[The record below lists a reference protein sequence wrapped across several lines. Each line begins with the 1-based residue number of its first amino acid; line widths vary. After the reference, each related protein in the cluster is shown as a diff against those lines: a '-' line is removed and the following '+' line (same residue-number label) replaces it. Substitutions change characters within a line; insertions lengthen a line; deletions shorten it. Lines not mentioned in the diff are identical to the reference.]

1 MNLLK
6 TKSIKINAIFN
17 AVYQILSM
25 LVPLITAPYISRV
38 LGPDNNGI
46 YSYYYSI
53 VSYFVLVATF
63 GFADYGTKVIAEVRD
78 DREKRSK
85 TFFSIML
92 NKLFLGVLTILAFFI
107 FTFVLYSNDLYS
119 LYIFLALSCFIFA
132 AILDPTFYFQGQ
144 ERFVSIS
151 LRNIT
156 VRIVTT
162 IFIFVLVKDINDL
175 LIYSLVMGLGQL
187 GATLIMYFSF
197 ENDVEY
203 KYYRLRCINT
213 NSTNENWEIA
223 GFKLHRRSIGK
234 YNFYNIAPNMQ
245 SAEQDGYVVS
255 ASGRW
260 NASYAEWMAFD
271 GDKSTAWSGSG
282 SIPAWIQIK
291 CPNATVSNCVSI
303 TTCSSNLSEM
313 PKNFTIEAS
322 NDGVQFDILDTQ
334 TDVSWTANETKSFTF
349 ENSTAYRYYRLSI
362 SATNAHNVSLSE
374 LAFGVRKYEY
384 KRLLNKY
391 EYLIPQL
398 TGNTSI
404 DGYIASASS
413 EYNNNEGAWR
423 AFDRQSS
430 QWTTVNGVNSN
441 VELKIQMPEAIAC
454 NLIKVATSDA
464 YNRLPR
470 TFRIEASNDDINWT
484 VLHQEFDN
492 ANLSTNI
499 SYYYENPYKQTAFK
513 YYRLYILTNNGD
525 RFISLQEFQLIHHYT
540 ISEY

>member
-1 MNLLK
+1 
-6 TKSIKINAIFN
+6 
-17 AVYQILSM
+17 
-25 LVPLITAPYISRV
+25 
-38 LGPDNNGI
+38 
-46 YSYYYSI
+46 
-53 VSYFVLVATF
+53 
-63 GFADYGTKVIAEVRD
+63 
-78 DREKRSK
+78 
-85 TFFSIML
+85 
-92 NKLFLGVLTILAFFI
+92 
-107 FTFVLYSNDLYS
+107 
-119 LYIFLALSCFIFA
+119 
-132 AILDPTFYFQGQ
+132 
-144 ERFVSIS
+144 
-151 LRNIT
+151 
-156 VRIVTT
+156 
-162 IFIFVLVKDINDL
+162 
-175 LIYSLVMGLGQL
+175 
-187 GATLIMYFSF
+187 
-197 ENDVEY
+197 
-203 KYYRLRCINT
+203 
-213 NSTNENWEIA
+213 
-223 GFKLHRRSIGK
+223 
-234 YNFYNIAPNMQ
+234 MQ

-255 ASGRW
+255 ASGRL

-313 PKNFTIEAS
+313 PKNFTIEGS

-423 AFDRQSS
+423 AFDKQSS

-484 VLHQEFDN
+484 VLHQELDN
-492 ANLSTNI
+492 ANLSTNT